1 MQLYSLVNNIPM
13 AIHNKQFNKDEEE
26 RVKEQEKKIS
36 LCKKDPIISIYSLP
50 FEGVG
55 VKFIRIFKTNNCQ
68 LVYYK
73 DVLELFQVV
82 E

>member
-1 MQLYSLVNNIPM
+1 MIIILYILLCYIIEIM
-13 AIHNKQFNKDEEE
+13 IIK
-26 RVKEQEKKIS
+26 VKSVLHYYYIF
-36 LCKKDPIISIYSLP
+36 IISLP

>member
-1 MQLYSLVNNIPM
+1 MVL
-13 AIHNKQFNKDEEE
+13 
-26 RVKEQEKKIS
+26 
-36 LCKKDPIISIYSLP
+36 IINYIFFINYIIIIIILFYYYYYYCCVVEIIIYFYYSLP

>member
-1 MQLYSLVNNIPM
+1 MVAVQQDVIIYYLY
-13 AIHNKQFNKDEEE
+13 IHTYHT
-26 RVKEQEKKIS
+26 
-36 LCKKDPIISIYSLP
+36 SINLYYIYYYSLP

>member
-1 MQLYSLVNNIPM
+1 MLTPIHVWTGVLAVCAAAGNLLFKFFIFFFLIIYNN
-13 AIHNKQFNKDEEE
+13 NNNNN
-26 RVKEQEKKIS
+26 
-36 LCKKDPIISIYSLP
+36 SLP

>member
-1 MQLYSLVNNIPM
+1 MTDSQLEVRGNRTAVLMNY
-13 AIHNKQFNKDEEE
+13 
-26 RVKEQEKKIS
+26 
-36 LCKKDPIISIYSLP
+36 YSLP

>member
-1 MQLYSLVNNIPM
+1 MYVLVVVVVILHVYLCINYAILLLLLLLLFYNN
-13 AIHNKQFNKDEEE
+13 
-26 RVKEQEKKIS
+26 
-36 LCKKDPIISIYSLP
+36 SLP

>member
-1 MQLYSLVNNIPM
+1 MDTALFLYRHIHAYITERYTSSSLM
-13 AIHNKQFNKDEEE
+13 
-26 RVKEQEKKIS
+26 
-36 LCKKDPIISIYSLP
+36 P

-73 DVLELFQVV
+73 DVLAFFLVV

>member
-1 MQLYSLVNNIPM
+1 MELKQVN
-13 AIHNKQFNKDEEE
+13 
-26 RVKEQEKKIS
+26 
-36 LCKKDPIISIYSLP
+36 SLP

-82 E
+82 EEVYFSVC

>member
-1 MQLYSLVNNIPM
+1 MINN
-13 AIHNKQFNKDEEE
+13 NNN
-26 RVKEQEKKIS
+26 
-36 LCKKDPIISIYSLP
+36 SLP

>member
-1 MQLYSLVNNIPM
+1 MMMMNVVVNI
-13 AIHNKQFNKDEEE
+13 IHN
-26 RVKEQEKKIS
+26 
-36 LCKKDPIISIYSLP
+36 SLP

>member
-1 MQLYSLVNNIPM
+1 MSQIVQEEQREQDS
-13 AIHNKQFNKDEEE
+13 AIDTAI
-26 RVKEQEKKIS
+26 EKTT
-36 LCKKDPIISIYSLP
+36 IISIIIIIYYYSLP

>member
-1 MQLYSLVNNIPM
+1 MTDSQLEVRGNRTAVLMNY
-13 AIHNKQFNKDEEE
+13 
-26 RVKEQEKKIS
+26 
-36 LCKKDPIISIYSLP
+36 YSLP

-82 E
+82 EEVCFSVC